1 MGWEE
6 IRDEMRDER
15 WVEPQRSNG
24 WRKGS
29 AVHSGMSLRQTGPR
43 TRAWEIKYNKKD

>member
-15 WVEPQRSNG
+15 WVEPL
-24 WRKGS
+24 RKGS
-29 AVHSGMSLRQTGPR
+29 AMHSGMSLRQTGAR